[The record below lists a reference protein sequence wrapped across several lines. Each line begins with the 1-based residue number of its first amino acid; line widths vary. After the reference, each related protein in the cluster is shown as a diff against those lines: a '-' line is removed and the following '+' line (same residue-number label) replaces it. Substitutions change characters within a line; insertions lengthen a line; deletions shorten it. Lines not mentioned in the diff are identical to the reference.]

1 VKINRVVK
9 IYWKFGSKYRSQFF
23 TCLTIFCIAGV
34 LELCGLLLLFPI
46 VQQGGSKDPSIQTIS
61 FLALGLTLLLASGAK
76 RLGERATFKLQNR
89 IEVEER
95 SLLLKRIIEI
105 PWKKIS
111 GFDQAGLNTALI
123 SDVSQATAGI
133 VAMLHFSVNFFMLS
147 ILFIATFVV
156 NSLSTLLVLLLG
168 GVSAIIVKGLKRRQ
182 SQIQQDLVTA
192 YEKIDRESSSL
203 IMNLKFLRVSGYS
216 EEWVKTTSTIFNNI
230 GKLSRATLDLP
241 SIGRWVSESSGSI
254 TLIFVLFYFAVI
266 ENSVISGIVF
276 VAIIYR
282 TLPRIQVLQ
291 TSWMVLYQQSV
302 WASRW
307 NQRIDELLTFEMDY
321 KLRDDHFLTPSFLV
335 SNAEVPLIKLKDV
348 GIRFDNRS
356 NAALDGINLE
366 IFQSEKIALVGA
378 SGSGKSTLIDIFTGL
393 IKPDSGELFIAGQIS
408 SKVDFES
415 WRKSISWVPQNSP
428 VLQGTIQ
435 ENIQWLNLGSNN
447 ARIEDV
453 IEATNLSEFVKELKN
468 GLFEELNPRNELS
481 GGQVQRLALARAFI
495 RQPIF
500 MLLDESTAAL
510 DRETETLILES
521 LEKLSCGF
529 MIATHRLAPLRI
541 CDRVIEVTKGELTF
555 DGKVQTY
562 IESRA
567 INMDW

>member
-1 VKINRVVK
+1 
-9 IYWKFGSKYRSQFF
+9 
-23 TCLTIFCIAGV
+23 LTLFCIAGV

-46 VQQGGSKDPSIQTIS
+46 VQQDASKDSSNYIGN
-61 FLALGLTLLLASGAK
+61 FVVLGLTLLLASAAK

-95 SLLLKRIIEI
+95 SLLLRRIVEI

-133 VAMLHFSVNFFMLS
+133 VALLNFSVNFFILL
-147 ILFIATFVV
+147 ILFTATFVV
-156 NSLSTLLVLLLG
+156 NSLSALLVVFLG
-168 GVSAIIVKGLKRRQ
+168 GSSAMIVKALKKRQ

-192 YEKIDRESSSL
+192 YERLNRESSSL

-216 EEWVKTTSTIFNNI
+216 EEWVKATSKKFDDI
-230 GKLSRATLDLP
+230 GRLTKATLDLP
-241 SIGRWVSESSGSI
+241 SIGRWVSESSGSVL
-254 TLIFVLFYFAVI
+254 LIFVLFYFAVI
-266 ENSVISGIVF
+266 ENSLISGIVF
-276 VAIIYR
+276 VAIVYR

-302 WASRW
+302 WAKRW
-307 NQRIDELLTFEMDY
+307 NQRIDELLTFEVDY
-321 KLRDDHFLTPSFLV
+321 KFRGDPSIAPSSLG
-335 SNAEVPLIKLKDV
+335 SNPEVPLIKLIDV
-348 GIRFDNRS
+348 GIRFDSRS
-356 NAALDGINLE
+356 KAALDGINLE
-366 IFQSEKIALVGA
+366 IFQGEKVALVGG
-378 SGSGKSTLIDIFTGL
+378 SGSGKSTLIDILTGL
-393 IKPDSGELFIAGQIS
+393 MKPDSGELFIAGEIS

-428 VLQGTIQ
+428 VLQGSIE
-435 ENIQWLNLGSNN
+435 ENIKWLNLGSSN

-453 IEATNLSEFVKELKN
+453 IEASKLSEFVKELKN
-468 GLFEELNPRNELS
+468 GISEELNPRNELS
-481 GGQVQRLALARAFI
+481 GGQAQRLALARAFL

-510 DRETETLILES
+510 DRETETQILES

-529 MIATHRLAPLRI
+529 MIATHRFGPLRI
-541 CDRVIEVTKGELTF
+541 CDRVIELTDGGLTF
-555 DGKVQTY
+555 DGNVETY
-562 IESRA
+562 IKSRA
-567 INMDW
+567 INIE